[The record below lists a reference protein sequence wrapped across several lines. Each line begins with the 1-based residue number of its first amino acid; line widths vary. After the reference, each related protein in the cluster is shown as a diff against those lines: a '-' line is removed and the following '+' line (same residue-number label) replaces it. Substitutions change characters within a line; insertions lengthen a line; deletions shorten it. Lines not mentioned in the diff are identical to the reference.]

1 VLRATSGRLVG
12 ADAAFS
18 GYEMH
23 IGRTTGPGAARPML
37 AFDGG
42 AVDGAVSADG
52 RVSGAYVHGLF
63 ERGEAR
69 SALLAPL
76 GVAVR
81 PGDHAAQ
88 VDAALDEIAAMLER
102 CLDVETIGRIAGL

>member
-1 VLRATSGRLVG
+1 
-12 ADAAFS
+12 
-18 GYEMH
+18 
-23 IGRTTGPGAARPML
+23 ML

-52 RVSGAYVHGLF
+52 RVAGAYVHGLF

-69 SALLAPL
+69 AALLAPL
-76 GVAVR
+76 GLAITPR
-81 PGDHAAQ
+81 DHAAR

-102 CLDVETIGRIAGL
+102 SLDIEAIARIAGL